1 MFISAKKVDA
11 KAQEVVEAC
20 GNVNIVVESGGVVL
34 GVEIVPAIVAAGVVV
49 GSKMHTDKELR
60 SMDADEIVKI
70 VMETAAGI
78 EKAFYDDFHRKTYEM
93 SRALAEEKYRDA
105 MRADAGEGD
114 DTDENLEELDRI
126 LAQQSL
132 DDEPEK
138 SGE

>member
-20 GNVNIVVESGGVVL
+20 GNVNIVVESDGVVL
-34 GVEIVPAIVAAGVVV
+34 GSEIVPAVVAAGVVV

-105 MRADAGEGD
+105 MRAYAGGGD

-132 DDEPEK
+132 DEEPEK
-138 SGE
+138 ESE

>member
-34 GVEIVPAIVAAGVVV
+34 GVEIVPAVVAAGVVV

>member
-34 GVEIVPAIVAAGVVV
+34 GVEIVPAVVAAGVVV

-93 SRALAEEKYRDA
+93 SRALADEKYRDA

>member
-20 GNVNIVVESGGVVL
+20 GNVNIVVESDGVVL
-34 GVEIVPAIVAAGVVV
+34 GSEIVPAVVAAGVVV

-93 SRALAEEKYRDA
+93 SRSLAEEKYRDA
-105 MRADAGEGD
+105 MRAYAGGGD

-132 DDEPEK
+132 DEEPEK
-138 SGE
+138 ESE